1 MKRFNATHVYLFI
14 TAVSTL
20 AFTTT
25 FTTSALYRFQM
36 AQLNPL
42 QLVLLG
48 TVLELSVFIFE
59 IPTGIVA
66 DLKSRKIS
74 VIIGYALIGCG
85 FILEGSFQLFGTIL
99 LAQMLWGIGYTFIS
113 GAEDAWLADEI
124 GEENLTAVYLRGTQ
138 LRQVVGFIGIF
149 FNVALASI
157 ALNIPFLIGGALQI
171 LLAIS
176 LIFIMPETGFHPIP
190 QADRNNWQKMGH
202 TFKIGMTSI
211 QKRPLLI
218 TILAIS
224 FFYGLYSEALDRLW
238 EAHILDNFTIPDIGI
253 LDSTVVMFGLINAA
267 IMLLTIGT
275 TEYMRRRSKTF
286 THAQT
291 VRLLAVLSAIIA
303 FGMMAFGLA
312 AGFVMGLAAY
322 TAVALSRRTMSPLY
336 SAWINRGIEPGV
348 RATVLS
354 TYGQMDAIGQ
364 VIGGPLLGG
373 IATRLGLRAALVSAG
388 LLLTPVLALYA
399 RAAGQSDD
407 TPLNLQSTD

>member
-1 MKRFNATHVYLFI
+1 MKRFNAYHIYLFI

-20 AFTTT
+20 AFRTT

-36 AQLNPL
+36 AELNPL

-48 TVLELSVFIFE
+48 TVLELSIFIFE

-66 DLKSRKIS
+66 DLKSRKTS
-74 VIIGYALIGCG
+74 VIIGYLLIGCG

-124 GEENLTAVYLRGTQ
+124 GEEKLTAVYLRGTQ
-138 LRQVVGFIGIF
+138 VRQLVGFVGIF
-149 FNVALASI
+149 INVALASI
-157 ALNIPFLIGGALQI
+157 ALNIPFLIGGTLQI
-171 LLAIS
+171 LLAIA
-176 LIFIMPETGFHPIP
+176 LIFIMPETGFHPTP
-190 QADRNNWQKMGH
+190 QANRNNWQKMGH
-202 TFKIGMTSI
+202 TFQTGMQSI
-211 QKRPLLI
+211 QKRPLLV

-238 EAHILDNFTIPDIGI
+238 EAHILDNFVIPDIGI

-275 TEYMRRRSKTF
+275 TEYMRRRSSTF
-286 THAQT
+286 NHAQT
-291 VRLLAVLSAIIA
+291 VRVLAIFSAVIA
-303 FGMMAFGLA
+303 FGMIAFGLA
-312 AGFVMGLAAY
+312 AGFMMALAAY
-322 TAVALSRRTMSPLY
+322 TAVTLSRRTMQPLY
-336 SAWINRGIEPGV
+336 SAWINRGIEPSV

-373 IATRLGLRAALVSAG
+373 IATRFGLRAALVSAG
-388 LLLTPVLALYA
+388 LLLTPVLGLYG
-399 RAAGQSDD
+399 RAAKQTD
-407 TPLNLQSTD
+407 TSEIRDNPR